1 MPRVKTTRTR
11 VRRQKPYQGT
21 VLLADAVNSRLI
33 SLSQSAGKAGFSVL
47 LADSSA
53 HCISLC
59 AAYEPDVVLI
69 DQDFLAVDEWSVPE
83 QLRLVSPGTAIVMSV
98 EDCNQWEPLPPF
110 VNAVAKRNDRA
121 KIISILRGMLL
132 AGTLSLKPKPA
143 FPAGVVVS

>member
-1 MPRVKTTRTR
+1 
-11 VRRQKPYQGT
+11 
-21 VLLADAVNSRLI
+21 
-33 SLSQSAGKAGFSVL
+33 VL

-59 AAYEPDVVLI
+59 AAYEPDVVMN

-98 EDCNQWEPLPPF
+98 EDCNQWEPLPLF

-143 FPAGVVVS
+143 LPAGVVVS